1 MSELCPVLGRL
12 VLAQNPAA
20 GPGSSEARWPG
31 RVASRGD
38 RPWSWWT
45 DRSMCRQSTT
55 TTAPALG
62 SAAAA
67 AHLLAQADEE
77 RGGDGH
83 EYRDR
88 SLEHRHAGDLEQ
100 VDRVVFE
107 LMCGLAGGRRVRRG
121 GTGLGGTGLGGG
133 GAGDGCGGTG
143 SRFRGVGRGWCGT
156 GRSGGGRS
164 SGGRSAGRG
173 GLAEGEAE
181 IGQLRLDVD
190 DGRGADAVDGQQLV
204 LGPGC
209 SL

>member
-55 TTAPALG
+55 TTEPELG

-67 AHLLAQADEE
+67 ARLLAQADEE

-107 LMCGLAGGRRVRRG
+107 LMGGLAGGRRVRRG
-121 GTGLGGTGLGGG
+121 GTGLVGG

-156 GRSGGGRS
+156 GRSSGGRS

-209 SL
+209 